1 MCWMQLWE
9 GIYMRRSN
17 GKPEES
23 KTVRQWALLGRIPI
37 EGTPPSYLWTDFD
50 KDDHRYI
57 RAVYYHLDNTR
68 EMTEEEQQE
77 FLADKKGYSQRYR
90 DKFMELLGMKKR

>member
-1 MCWMQLWE
+1 
-9 GIYMRRSN
+9 MRRKN

-37 EGTPPSYLWTDFD
+37 EGTPPSYLWTDYD
-50 KDDHRYI
+50 KNGQRYI
-57 RAVYYHLDNTR
+57 RVVYYHLDNTR

-77 FLADKKGYSQRYR
+77 FLAADKKAYSQRYR

>member
-1 MCWMQLWE
+1 
-9 GIYMRRSN
+9 MRRKN

-37 EGTPPSYLWTDFD
+37 EGTPPSYLWTDYD
-50 KDDHRYI
+50 KNGQRYI
-57 RAVYYHLDNTR
+57 RVVYYHLDNTR

-77 FLADKKGYSQRYR
+77 FLAAYSRPARSAGTQFPVMPGHNPRSA
-90 DKFMELLGMKKR
+90 KHHSSPLP